1 MRTSNLDL
9 SYLKALNE
17 DLLNRATN
25 KMKRA
30 PPNVREELD
39 KQIGQILDRRI
50 KGLSRKNRKTF
61 LLDEVEGFIGD

>member
-1 MRTSNLDL
+1 MHTSNLDL

-30 PPNVREELD
+30 PSNVREELD
-39 KQIGQILDRRI
+39 KQVGQILDRRI
-50 KGLSRKNRKTF
+50 EGLSRKNRKTF